1 MEPNIKNGDD
11 GKLNIAIIGG
21 GISGMSCAYLLT
33 MGGHNCTVFEKGNYL
48 GGHTNT
54 VQVKFQEETVKID
67 TGFLV
72 YTPQKYP
79 NLMTLFKRLG
89 IKNGES
95 DMSFG
100 YSLNARQGIEKTVE
114 MEVVANEITTNPI
127 KAPIRREIEWC
138 SDNLS
143 TIFAQWQ
150 NLFRPSF
157 WRLLIDLYRF
167 SKDGPLIVTPEN
179 LEKYKNM
186 SVRQYCEING
196 YSRAFIEYYLI
207 PVASAVWSTSFK
219 EVDLFP
225 IVTLA
230 RFFQN
235 HGLFK
240 IVNRP
245 QWNSVQGGSYQY
257 MEKIKEFLE
266 SNGGKI
272 LLSSPVSKV
281 VRSKNTQDGVF
292 ITTTTTTTN
301 GTTTDTATTNTQH
314 FDRVVFACHT
324 PDIFPML
331 TDMTYP
337 ERKVLSGF
345 KFTHCL
351 AYLHS
356 DPLLMPR
363 RRSTWSSWN
372 YIYDDSSLTENK
384 LCCTYWLNRIQ
395 PWVNAEKYPL
405 YLTLNPVFQ
414 PNPSL
419 LHRVIEYDHPLICP
433 ESDKAK
439 SRLPTIQ
446 GIRNSF
452 YCGAWTGYGF
462 HEDGITSGLLA
473 AQLIDPSLNK
483 LWKVDVT
490 RYIDEFPSNPDKTTL
505 TIFKNI
511 LYFSTLLTLI
521 YYSKPILNKFK

>member
-1 MEPNIKNGDD
+1 MEPNFKNDD

-33 MGGHNCTVFEKGNYL
+33 MGGHNCTVFEKGSYL

-54 VQVKFQEETVKID
+54 VEVKFQKESVKID

-79 NLMTLFKRLG
+79 NLMSLFKRLG

-100 YSLNARQGIEKTVE
+100 YSLNARNGIEKTVE
-114 MEVVANEITTNPI
+114 MEVVANQITTNPI
-127 KAPIRREIEWC
+127 KPTIRREIEWC

-150 NLFRPSF
+150 NIFRPSF
-157 WRLLIDLYRF
+157 WRLLFDLYRF
-167 SKDGPLIVTPEN
+167 SKDGPLIITPEN

-186 SVRQYCEING
+186 SVRQYCEINN
-196 YSRAFIEYYLI
+196 YSRAFIDYYLI
-207 PVASAVWSTSFK
+207 PVASAVWSASFK
-219 EVDLFP
+219 EIDLFP
-225 IVTLA
+225 VVTLA

-245 QWNSVQGGSYQY
+245 QWNSVYGGSYQY
-257 MEKIKEFLE
+257 MERIKEFLE
-266 SNGGKI
+266 SNGGKV
-272 LLSSPVSKV
+272 LLSTPVTKV
-281 VRSKNTQDGVF
+281 VRSKNTQEGVF
-292 ITTTTTTTN
+292 ISSTTN
-301 GTTTDTATTNTQH
+301 QSNQPQQKQQH

-324 PDIFPML
+324 PEIFPML

-356 DPLLMPR
+356 DPSLMPR
-363 RRSTWSSWN
+363 RKKTWSSWN
-372 YIYDDSSLTENK
+372 YIYDDNSLTENK

-439 SRLPTIQ
+439 NRLPSIQ

-473 AQLIDPSLNK
+473 AQLIDPTLHK

-490 RYIDEFPSNPDKTTL
+490 RYIDEYPSTPDSSTFIL
-505 TIFKNI
+505 FKNI
-511 LYFSTLLTLI
+511 LYYSTLFALT
-521 YYSKPILNKFK
+521 YYGNLKISSALNKIN